1 MYKSCKLANKSRR
14 REEKEN
20 KLMKEEEIGGVG
32 QGLGKPELK
41 LAASF
46 RLTTSCTFLLV
57 PPRASS
63 SQ

>member
-14 REEKEN
+14 GEEKEN
-20 KLMKEEEIGGVG
+20 KLMKEEEMGG
-32 QGLGKPELK
+32 GLGKPELK

-57 PPRASS
+57 PPRGSS

>member
-1 MYKSCKLANKSRR
+1 MYKSGKLANKSRGG
-14 REEKEN
+14 EEREN
-20 KLMKEEEIGGVG
+20 KLMKKEEMGGG
-32 QGLGKPELK
+32 GTLGKPELR

-57 PPRASS
+57 PPRGSS